1 MPDVDTDDDRRG
13 VRPPTLLLWAG
24 VGLAPLAGLILLLGG
39 GQTATRAAAI
49 VAVLAVVLIGLSIA
63 LRPDVGEVRRETEDM
78 VLDEIDMLR
87 EDIRGDI
94 THAARQTHQAL
105 TQRIGHL
112 QQTVDT
118 LRAEIDTLRA
128 EIDAVRSSGGGFVPG
143 FPAPTVPVGHGA
155 GPPPGPGQ
163 PQATGQVHAAGRA
176 HATGQV
182 HPAGHPPVAAAVAA
196 VPPGGPVSSIP
207 DHARQG
213 AAGRAHVPTGVV
225 RHTETVHHVTTRSTF
240 VGHHEGEDDRGA
252 PYRGNYRS
260 SGAQPA
266 ERADWGIPTQRS
278 PDSPAEEES
287 WTDQKLRE
295 RYGSRLHASEPDEP
309 PDTGAWAERTDRRS
323 WGGGGPAVDGEV
335 FDPEPSR
342 SRWSSRHA
350 DDRGEELRLGERR
363 AAMRASDS
371 GTEVRIEDRWAAVR
385 RGWDRD
391 EPEGRRGWDRDE
403 PEGRRGWDRDEPEG
417 RRERTGR
424 RERRALPA
432 TPEAASWNADWE
444 EPERES
450 RSRRH
455 RGDDYSSTERPFTF
469 ERSDERW
476 R

>member
-13 VRPPTLLLWAG
+13 VRPSTLLLWAG
-24 VGLAPLAGLILLLGG
+24 VGLAPLAGLLLLLGG
-39 GQTATRAAAI
+39 GQGSTRAAAV

-63 LRPDVGEVRRETEDM
+63 LRPDAGEVRQEMEDM
-78 VLDEIDMLR
+78 ILDEIDMLR
-87 EDIRGDI
+87 EDMRGDI

-112 QQTVDT
+112 QQTVDA

-128 EIDAVRSSGGGFVPG
+128 EIDTLRSSGGGFVPG
-143 FPAPTVPVGHGA
+143 FPPPTAPAGHGA

-163 PQATGQVHAAGRA
+163 PQVTGQV
-176 HATGQV
+176 
-182 HPAGHPPVAAAVAA
+182 HPPVAAAVAA
-196 VPPGGPVSSIP
+196 VPPRGPVSAVP
-207 DHARQG
+207 DHSRPG

-240 VGHHEGEDDRGA
+240 VGHHEGDDDRAA
-252 PYRGNYRS
+252 PYRGGY
-260 SGAQPA
+260 GASTAAPGEQ
-266 ERADWGIPTQRS
+266 ADWGVPAQRR

-295 RYGSRLHASEPDEP
+295 RYGPRGRPSEPDEP
-309 PDTGAWAERTDRRS
+309 ADAGAWAERTGRQRP
-323 WGGGGPAVDGEV
+323 WGGSEPAVDGEV
-335 FDPEPSR
+335 LDPGPAR

-391 EPEGRRGWDRDE
+391 EPDGRRGWDRDE
-403 PEGRRGWDRDEPEG
+403 PDGRRGWDRDEPDG
-417 RRERTGR
+417 RRGWDRDEPDGRRDRTG
-424 RERRALPA
+424 RRALPA
-432 TPEAASWNADWE
+432 APEAASWNADWE
-444 EPERES
+444 EAEREP

-455 RGDDYSSTERPFTF
+455 RGDDDYSSTERPFTF